1 MKTHELVIVGAGPA
15 GMAAAV
21 EAIRLG
27 LRPLVLDENARPGGR
42 LLAAPPPVLRSPLK
56 PIRTQGE
63 ELIQEFRQ
71 ALPELDY
78 RPSSTILGFFEENEL
93 AYIQEDR
100 MQQCR
105 YRALVIAAGAYD
117 RAVPLPGWTLLGV
130 MTAGGALNLLKQ
142 QGVLPGKKL
151 LLAGS
156 GPLQL
161 ALGYRIAA
169 AGGEIAGIAE
179 VSTVS
184 WPALLNAVPGNLD
197 ILGQGLKY
205 LFGIKRHGIP
215 IWPGHILT
223 RVDGNAKVEAA
234 TIAKADSEWRPIAG
248 TQRTLNVD
256 GVCLGYGLI
265 PSTEITRLLGCDHE
279 YDLRRGGWVP
289 LRNQQLET
297 TRKGVFAAGDCAG
310 ISGGATAIL
319 EGRISAMSAAAMLGK
334 NLAGVDE
341 RRAKIIR
348 RLTSLRRFTSYV
360 QGICSPRRG
369 LFELPDDETIIC
381 RCEELRLKDLRADLT
396 DTPPDI
402 NDFKRATRTGMGR
415 CQGRLCGPFVQ
426 ELLAT
431 TNGLS
436 ASNIGSLKIRPPLK
450 PIPLGSIRKLD
461 QPIH

>member
-1 MKTHELVIVGAGPA
+1 MKKV
-15 GMAAAV
+15 
-21 EAIRLG
+21 
-27 LRPLVLDENARPGGR
+27 N
-42 LLAAPPPVLRSPLK
+42 
-56 PIRTQGE
+56 
-63 ELIQEFRQ
+63 Q
-71 ALPELDY
+71 ALK
-78 RPSSTILGFFEENEL
+78 GWV
-93 AYIQEDR
+93 
-100 MQQCR
+100 QQCR
-105 YRALVIAAGAYD
+105 YRSLVIAAGAYD
-117 RAVPLPGWTLLGV
+117 RAVPLPGWTLPGV

-184 WPALLNAVPGNLD
+184 WPALLKAVQGNLD
-197 ILGQGLKY
+197 ILAQGLKY

-215 IWPGHILT
+215 IWPRHILT
-223 RVDGNAKVEAA
+223 RVDGNAKVESA
-234 TIAKADSEWRPIAG
+234 TIAKADSEWRPIPG

-256 GVCLGYGLI
+256 GVCLGYGLV

-348 RLTSLRRFTSYV
+348 RLTPLRRFTSYV
-360 QGICSPRRG
+360 QGFCAPRRG

-381 RCEELRLKDLRADLT
+381 RCEELRLKDLRAALNDA
-396 DTPPDI
+396 PPDI
-402 NDFKRATRTGMGR
+402 NDFKRVTRAGMGR
-415 CQGRLCGPFVQ
+415 CQGRMCGPFVQ

-431 TNGLS
+431 TKGLS
-436 ASNIGSLKIRPPLK
+436 ASSLGSLKIRPPLK
-450 PIPLGSIRKLD
+450 PIPLGSIRKVD
-461 QPIH
+461 PPIH